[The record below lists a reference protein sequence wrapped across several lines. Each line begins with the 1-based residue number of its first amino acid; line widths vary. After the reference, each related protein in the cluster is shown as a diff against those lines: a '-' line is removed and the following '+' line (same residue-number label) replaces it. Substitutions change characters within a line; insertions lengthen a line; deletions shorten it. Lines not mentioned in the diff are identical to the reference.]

1 MTIKPCENYSLCQN
15 MIPNINFQSDYCMQC
30 GDWFK
35 LGFGWNKLEFS
46 GEEKECKSC
55 KKSTKQLKFPTECGH
70 WVCVDCFRDSLFWDE
85 RRYHLNPT
93 SFGGPSCPNNCNNPV
108 KGAQCY
114 CDEYYGDNS
123 VIENWGIED
132 PINYELWQEAES
144 ESIDQGDNKYGI
156 VNVLNV
162 N

>member
-70 WVCVDCFRDSLFWDE
+70 WVCVDCSLEIVCSGTKEDIILIPL
-85 RRYHLNPT
+85 HLE
-93 SFGGPSCPNNCNNPV
+93 V
-108 KGAQCY
+108 HHVLII
-114 CDEYYGDNS
+114 
-123 VIENWGIED
+123 VII
-132 PINYELWQEAES
+132 P
-144 ESIDQGDNKYGI
+144 
-156 VNVLNV
+156 
-162 N
+162 